1 MAIRWIRRGGW
12 FFYVVKELQML
23 NKKSFVVCVL
33 STLGVFAGTFA
44 GGAYA
49 QSPFPG
55 VVEGRAVAGVAVL
68 RGPSGIGVSFRDT
81 YTGDV
86 LDITRVSGSAFLGGV
101 KGQRY
106 SVVLEN
112 TSGRRVLAV
121 VSVDGVN
128 VVSGETAAV
137 GQTGYVLEPY
147 QSATVEGWRKSN
159 AEVAAFAF
167 SSVEG
172 SYASKTGRADNVG
185 VIGIAWFNEKR
196 PEPVREV
203 APVSRSFGGA
213 QNEGA
218 AADSGSMRMKA
229 QGMPSAPAAAPTLGT
244 GHGER
249 IESQVSHTTFD
260 REYAPFHVQSIR
272 YGLKDVR
279 ARGGR
284 EFHQYVPDAPTDR
297 RYR

>member
-1 MAIRWIRRGGW
+1 
-12 FFYVVKELQML
+12 ML
-23 NKKSFVVCVL
+23 NKKRFVVCVL
-33 STLGVFAGTFA
+33 STLCIFAGTFT

-55 VVEGRAVAGVAVL
+55 VVEGRAVAGVSVL
-68 RGPSGIGVSFRDT
+68 RGPLGIGVSFRDT

-112 TSGRRVLAV
+112 NSGRRVLAV
-121 VSVDGVN
+121 VSVDGIN

-172 SYASKTGRADNVG
+172 SYASKTGRANNVG
-185 VIGIAWFNEKR
+185 VIGLAWFHEKR
-196 PEPVREV
+196 PEPIREV
-203 APVSRSFGGA
+203 APRSRSFGSEQSESSADNGA
-213 QNEGA
+213 P
-218 AADSGSMRMKA
+218 RMKA
-229 QGMPSAPAAAPTLGT
+229 QGMPPAPAAAPTLGT

-249 IESQVSHTTFD
+249 IESQVSHTTFN

-279 ARGGR
+279 VRGGR
-284 EFHQYVPDAPTDR
+284 EYPQYVPDVPGDR
-297 RYR
+297 QYR